1 MNRVWRKRAAEDS
14 EDSLKILKKV
24 QKGLT
29 EGKWYEMVLS
39 EGYVDGEYRTDI
51 DIEAHSQT
59 PDQPSAVLTLIYDY
73 FRFDYSKDDHNL
85 AVDLDQSP
93 ATIESDLKYLVLVH
107 EHDLLYRGG
116 EAVMKPGEDDMMGD
130 PDESIP
136 FLDDEQD
143 ELSLE
148 EEEPPIDEE
157 PIEEE
162 GEGSQVPQG
171 GPILPDEIME

>member
-1 MNRVWRKRAAEDS
+1 MNRVWRKRTAEDS
-14 EDSLKILKKV
+14 GDDSLRILKKI

-51 DIEAHSQT
+51 DVEAHSQT
-59 PDQPSAVLTLIYDY
+59 PDEPSASLTIIYDY

-93 ATIESDLKYLVLVH
+93 ATVESDQKYLVLVH

-116 EAVMKPGEDDMMGD
+116 EAVLKPGEEDDMMD
-130 PDESIP
+130 DETMP
-136 FLDDEQD
+136 FLEEEQED
-143 ELSLE
+143 LSLE
-148 EEEPPIDEE
+148 EEEPIEE
-157 PIEEE
+157 VPLDEE
-162 GEGSQVPQG
+162 GEGSQVPSG
-171 GPILPDEIME
+171 GPAAPEDKLLE